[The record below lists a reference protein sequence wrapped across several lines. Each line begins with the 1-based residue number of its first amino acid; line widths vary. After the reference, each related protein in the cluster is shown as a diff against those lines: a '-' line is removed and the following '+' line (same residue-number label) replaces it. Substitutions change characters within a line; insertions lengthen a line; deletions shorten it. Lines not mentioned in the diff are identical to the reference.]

1 MSALP
6 VPQAQPDHKVM
17 LAQQDPQV
25 QQAQPDQP
33 EPLVLLLYGTL
44 RAPTTLAHPTQL
56 VILPP
61 TKVKLGIDSM
71 PMVAILVTRR

>member
-1 MSALP
+1 MSALL

-17 LAQQDPQV
+17 LAQLDPQV
-25 QQAQPDQP
+25 RQAQQDQP
-33 EPLVLLLYGTL
+33 EPPVLLLCGTL
-44 RAPTTLAHPTQL
+44 LVPTILVHPTQL